1 MNKMDLKKLITD
13 IESMT
18 KEHHIEIYKIIKS
31 YNIDITEN
39 NNGIFVNMNN
49 IDDECLNKIISYVNF
64 INENK
69 QDFIEFEKIKE
80 ENKLKLLQNND

>member
-1 MNKMDLKKLITD
+1 MDLKKLIID

-18 KEHHIEIYKIIKS
+18 KEHHIEVYKIIKS

-39 NNGIFVNMNN
+39 NNGIFINMNN
-49 IDDECLNKIISYVNF
+49 IDSECLNKITSYVNF